1 MYFVTQNEMGTN
13 LAEFPD
19 VDIGRSGSLQATVP
33 ISAITDGFTD
43 VDLACPAGR
52 YAENLGGSFG
62 VNCARCPVGRY
73 VAVAGAANCTA
84 CGVNEYAPIAG
95 STACSSCQEGNM
107 FQAGYSSPG
116 AAQCNPCVTAS
127 LGDFVA
133 AAQQGFTVC
142 PGSFVVMAMFIL
154 VPILLACCCW
164 RCCVCRTR
172 AAEKRL
178 NHGQLMREHRLDSSA
193 YSSSSEKG
201 GWHRQDTGLSRFNS
215 GEEQVNPIAN
225 RRGRDK
231 DTFDDMTTSSSAS
244 AGSMRGGRIEMG
256 TMDVAASPPYDAR
269 DRRVASVATKSGGKI
284 RVALPP
290 GPPPDTEPQLHQ
302 NNDRHRAGSTAVTR
316 SMRASSFTPATSQ
329 NAPSV
334 AMPEEPMVVLK
345 ERPATPPAGWEM
357 YADES
362 SGQWYYH
369 HEASNTTSW
378 IRPNDDGSTG
388 LQSGT
393 L

>member
-1 MYFVTQNEMGTN
+1 MGTN

-19 VDIGRSGSLQATVP
+19 VDLAGSGSLQAAVP
-33 ISAITDGFTD
+33 STAIADGFAD
-43 VDLACPAGR
+43 VELACPAGR
-52 YAENLGGSFG
+52 YAENLGGSLG
-62 VNCARCPVGRY
+62 VNCARCPVGRF
-73 VAVAGAANCTA
+73 VAAAGAANCTA
-84 CGVNEYAPIAG
+84 CGVNEYAPTVG

-142 PGSFVVMAMFIL
+142 PGSFVVMAIFVL

-193 YSSSSEKG
+193 YSSSSGKG
-201 GWHRQDTGLSRFNS
+201 VWRRQGSGLSRFES
-215 GEEQVNPIAN
+215 GEEQLNPIASRH
-225 RRGRDK
+225 RRDD
-231 DTFDDMTTSSSAS
+231 DTFDDMGPSSSAKV
-244 AGSMRGGRIEMG
+244 GSMRGGRIEMG
-256 TMDVAASPPYDAR
+256 AMDVAANQPHDAR
-269 DRRVASVATKSGGKI
+269 DRRVASVATKSGGRL

-290 GPPPDTEPQLHQ
+290 GPPPSTAPQPHQ
-302 NNDRHRAGSTAVTR
+302 DNDRRRAGSTAVTR
-316 SMRASSFTPATSQ
+316 SMRASSFTPATRRD
-329 NAPSV
+329 APSV
-334 AMPEEPMVVLK
+334 AMPEEAAVVLK
-345 ERPATPPAGWEM
+345 ERPATPPAGWEL

-388 LQSGT
+388 IQSGSF
-393 L
+393 